1 MDTAQALQTLVSAAQ
16 VAQGKGAFSLQEA
29 AVVAEAVGIFTA
41 NQEQSAEQPSE
52 TNATNESVKEPAE

>member
-29 AVVAEAVGIFTA
+29 AVVAEAVGVFTA
-41 NQEQSAEQPSE
+41 NSQQTVAQADN
-52 TNATNESVKEPAE
+52 TNMTNESVNESAE

>member
-29 AVVAEAVGIFTA
+29 AVVAEAVAAFTGDQAQASNQTNTA
-41 NQEQSAEQPSE
+41 NEDV
-52 TNATNESVKEPAE
+52 NESDE

>member
-41 NQEQSAEQPSE
+41 NQAQPAEQTSE
-52 TNATNESVKEPAE
+52 TNTTNESVKEPIE

>member
-29 AVVAEAVGIFTA
+29 AVVAEAVEAFTSG
-41 NQEQSAEQPSE
+41 QEQAVDQA
-52 TNATNESVKEPAE
+52 NNTNEDVNEPAE

>member
-29 AVVAEAVGIFTA
+29 AVVSEAVNIFTA
-41 NQEQSAEQPSE
+41 GQTQPEEQPSE
-52 TNATNESVKEPAE
+52 TNTPNESVKEPVE

>member
-29 AVVAEAVGIFTA
+29 AVVAEAVGVFTA
-41 NQEQSAEQPSE
+41 NSQQTADQADN
-52 TNATNESVKEPAE
+52 TNMTNESVNESAE